1 MKCDIPIELLS
12 GYLDGVL
19 DNKLKTAVEKHLK
32 ECESCR
38 QELEE
43 LKRMDE
49 YIKRQEVEEPSRDF
63 VFALNR
69 RVMEKIRR
77 KPRPFLVRLTPVFAP
92 AAIALL
98 LFIVLINTVP
108 RQRLI
113 GIESRI
119 LYADMEIEREEEIFM
134 AKPHTARAAAAKEKV
149 YEREADRAAAPSGLV
164 IAETEKKIDAVDE
177 AMLNDFEVQV
187 VQLDIP
193 RKTVVRAIV
202 DSTGKVLKVA
212 TGNTISPEKDTML
225 ENRLEGQQLPP
236 PTVAGRRTQL
246 YVDYTAEEESND

>member
-12 GYLDGVL
+12 GYLDGAL
-19 DNKLKTAVEKHLK
+19 DEKQKTAVEKHLK
-32 ECESCR
+32 ECQSCR

-43 LKRMDE
+43 LRRLDE
-49 YIKRQEVEEPSRDF
+49 YIKSQEVEEPSRDF

-77 KPRPFLVRLTPVFAP
+77 KPRPFLMRLTPVFAP

-98 LFIVLINTVP
+98 VLIVLMNTVP

-119 LYADMEIEREEEIFM
+119 LYADIKAEREEEVFM
-134 AKPHTARAAAAKEKV
+134 PKPRTARAAAAKEKT
-149 YEREADRAAAPSGLV
+149 YEGEADRTAAPAGLV
-164 IAETEKKIDAVDE
+164 MSETEKKIEAVDE

-193 RKTVVRAIV
+193 RNTVVRAIV
-202 DSTGKVLKVA
+202 DSTGRVLKVA

-236 PTVAGRRTQL
+236 PTIAGRRTQV
-246 YVDYTAEEESND
+246 YIDYTPAEKSND

>member
-12 GYLDGVL
+12 GYLDGEL
-19 DNKLKTAVEKHLK
+19 DEKQMAVVEKHLK
-32 ECESCR
+32 ECQSCR

-43 LKRMDE
+43 LKRVDG
-49 YIKRQEVEEPSRDF
+49 YVKTQEVEEPSRDF
-63 VFALNR
+63 IFTLNR
-69 RVMEKIRR
+69 RVMERVRK

-92 AAIALL
+92 AAIAVLL
-98 LFIVLINTVP
+98 LIILMNTVP

-113 GIESRI
+113 GMDSRI
-119 LYADMEIEREEEIFM
+119 LYADIKTEREEEIFM
-134 AKPHTARAAAAKEKV
+134 AQPHAARAPKAKEKM
-149 YEREADRAAAPSGLV
+149 YEERAGVGAAPAGLLV
-164 IAETEKKIDAVDE
+164 SEAEKKIEAVDE
-177 AMLNDFEVQV
+177 AMVYDFEVHV

-193 RKTVVRAIV
+193 KDKVVRAIV

-212 TGNTISPEKDTML
+212 TGNTILPEKDTML

-246 YVDYTAEEESND
+246 YVDFTATEESDD